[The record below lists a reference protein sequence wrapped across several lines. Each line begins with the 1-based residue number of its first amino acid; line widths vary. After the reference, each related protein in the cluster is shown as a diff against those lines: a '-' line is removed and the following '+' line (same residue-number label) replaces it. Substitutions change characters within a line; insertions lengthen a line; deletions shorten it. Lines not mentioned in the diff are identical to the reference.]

1 MFSLLKQMLIVL
13 FSFTSSLARVAI
25 VRTKCLSLNDN
36 LCLVR
41 SSLIDLNHAEL
52 KYYPFMINLGK
63 SSEAVMSYH

>member
-1 MFSLLKQMLIVL
+1 MLIVL
-13 FSFTSSLARVAI
+13 FSFTSSLARVAN

-52 KYYPFMINLGK
+52 KHYPFMINLGK

>member
-13 FSFTSSLARVAI
+13 FSFTSSLARVAN

-52 KYYPFMINLGK
+52 KHYPFMINLGK